1 MNLNPKALN
10 EASNWLLFTL
20 IVLEIFLV
28 IVYLAGIVLIERPFD
43 LFDLD
48 NKDTIPSFF
57 QASQLFIIGLISL
70 VFFICG
76 RHSSE
81 PPSQIFML
89 TVALLFFYACADE
102 ALKIHYLLPT
112 EDHRSWKPIYLGI
125 ALVTPF
131 VFYRDCIALWRIYR
145 RAMLLVA
152 IGLGVFVI
160 GDIGL
165 EILKDEFLQ
174 SRLSQIFERDEL
186 IPFFIEK
193 LRAAVEEF
201 SAMLGASLI
210 LYGLFSYISKR
221 LEVERL
227 TSTEKG

>member
-1 MNLNPKALN
+1 MNLSTKALN

-28 IVYLAGIVLIERPFD
+28 IIYLAGIVLIERPFE

-76 RHSSE
+76 RHSSQ
-81 PPSQIFML
+81 PPSQIFLL
-89 TVALLFFYACADE
+89 TVALLFFSACADE
-102 ALKIHYLLPT
+102 ALKINYLLPI
-112 EDHRSWKPIYLGI
+112 EDHRSWKSTYLGI
-125 ALVTPF
+125 AVVTPF

-145 RAMLLVA
+145 KAVLLIAM
-152 IGLGVFVI
+152 GWGVFVI
-160 GDIGL
+160 GGIGL

-174 SRLSQIFERDEL
+174 PKLSQFFERDEL

-201 SAMLGASLI
+201 SKMLGESLI
-210 LYGLFSYISKR
+210 LYGLFSYIVKR
-221 LEVERL
+221 LELENL
-227 TSTEKG
+227 SSTDKG

>member
-28 IVYLAGIVLIERPFD
+28 IIYLAGIVLIERPFD

-76 RHSSE
+76 NHSSE
-81 PPSQIFML
+81 PPSQIFLL
-89 TVALLFFYACADE
+89 TVALLCFYACADE

-112 EDHRSWKPIYLGI
+112 EDHHSWKPIYLGI
-125 ALVTPF
+125 VLVTPF

-145 RAMLLVA
+145 KAVLLVA
-152 IGLGVFVI
+152 IGLGVSVI
-160 GDIGL
+160 GGLGL
-165 EILKDEFLQ
+165 EILKDEFLH
-174 SRLSQIFERDEL
+174 SRLSQMFERDEL

-201 SAMLGASLI
+201 SAMLGESLI
-210 LYGLFSYISKR
+210 LYGLFSYIVKR

-227 TSTEKG
+227 SSTEKD